1 MNAQMSL
8 SADSLI
14 KKYGPKTVVDS
25 VSLSVD
31 QGEIVGL
38 LGPNGAG
45 KNYNFLFN
53 CWPYKA
59 RLWTGF
65 YKGKKI

>member
-38 LGPNGAG
+38 LGLTVQE
-45 KNYNFLFN
+45 KLQLFIQLL
-53 CWPYKA
+53 A
-59 RLWTGF
+59 L
-65 YKGKKI
+65 